1 MAYQRALNEKVT
13 QLSVPPESHPDKPAE
28 SPHQRRAREKEMKEY
43 MGTLDAMS
51 AHHCDNA
58 FFDIKFGHN
67 PFGITLATP
76 SDMMHL
82 FQSNKLEKYKQQS
95 KYRCVRRRLPTT

>member
-1 MAYQRALNEKVT
+1 VLNEKMMK
-13 QLSVPPESHPDKPAE
+13 LLLPPETHQGDHPE
-28 SPHQRRAREKEMKEY
+28 LHCQRRAKKKEMKED
-43 MGTLDAMS
+43 MATLDAMS

-82 FQSNKLEKYKQQS
+82 FKSCIVKHVCA
-95 KYRCVRRRLPTT
+95 RT